1 MKPLFLTI
9 SVALLLVLTGC
20 DDLVSPNGIDTTNG
34 EDEDRIWIEHSEAFL
49 YTQYHYANVVPGAW
63 QYTDQLSDWIDATYS
78 TDEYPLSTRASTYVP
93 DPEEDNEGINTPPL
107 EDFLADRVDDRNWT
121 RIMIFAVAT
130 SDDDPIFD
138 HIDPILADY
147 PDLSYIVIWVP
158 GIGTD
163 GFVEDAKEAIQSAT
177 F

>member
-9 SVALLLVLTGC
+9 SVALLFVLTGC
-20 DDLVSPNGIDTTNG
+20 DDLVSPNGIDTTDG
-34 EDEDRIWIEHSEAFL
+34 EDEDLIWIEHSQAFL
-49 YTQYHYANVVPGAW
+49 FTQYHYEPVVDGA
-63 QYTDQLSDWIDATYS
+63 YEDQTAVRDWVESNYWDGG
-78 TDEYPLSTRASTYVP
+78 PLSTVAPTYVP
-93 DPEEDNEGINTPPL
+93 DPEEDNEGINTAPL
-107 EDFLADRVDDRNWT
+107 EDFLADYADDYNWT